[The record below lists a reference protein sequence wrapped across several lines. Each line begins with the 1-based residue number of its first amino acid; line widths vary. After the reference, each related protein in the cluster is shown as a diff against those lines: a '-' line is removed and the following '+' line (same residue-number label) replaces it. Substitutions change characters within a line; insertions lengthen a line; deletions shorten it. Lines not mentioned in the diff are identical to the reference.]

1 MAEVEVWRTL
11 VFVKIGKI

>member
-11 VFVKIGKI
+11 VFVKIRKI